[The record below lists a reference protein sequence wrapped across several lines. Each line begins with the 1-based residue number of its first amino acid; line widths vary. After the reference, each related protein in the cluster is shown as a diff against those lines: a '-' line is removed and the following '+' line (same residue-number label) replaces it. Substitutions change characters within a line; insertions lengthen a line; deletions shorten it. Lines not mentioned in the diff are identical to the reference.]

1 MTTDR
6 SVRLLTVLVILIA
19 GSSWDATADQQ
30 TKSNPMQAAPV
41 TVKKAVVPL
50 ASQLSTRDEDK
61 RYASDRITAGDNSSG
76 YICETHNNFTSC
88 ECKGALDCFK
98 LADSGKCDGGTW
110 WEDDN
115 DPSVGG
121 CDFDDP

>member
-1 MTTDR
+1 MIADR
-6 SVRLLTVLVILIA
+6 STRLLMVLTLLVTGVPWNAA
-19 GSSWDATADQQ
+19 GQQ
-30 TKSNPMQAAPV
+30 TVNKPVQAAPLS
-41 TVKKAVVPL
+41 VKNAAVSS
-50 ASQLSTRDEDK
+50 ASRLTTRNADK
-61 RYASDRITAGDNSSG
+61 RYASDRISSGGSPSG

-110 WEDDN
+110 WEDGN